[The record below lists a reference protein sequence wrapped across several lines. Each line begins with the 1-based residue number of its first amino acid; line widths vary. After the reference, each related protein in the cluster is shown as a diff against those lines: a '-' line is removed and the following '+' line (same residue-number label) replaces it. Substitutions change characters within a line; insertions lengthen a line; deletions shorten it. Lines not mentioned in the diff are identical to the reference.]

1 MNKNIIF
8 LHTGSNLGHRFG
20 YLNKANQ
27 LIESHIGSI
36 KKQSRFYETAAWGLT
51 DQPAFINQAICV
63 ETDLFPNQL
72 LKIIHE
78 IEVELGRVRITKWG
92 ERVIDIDILFFN
104 DAIIETPNLEI
115 PHPRIGERNFVLVPM
130 NEIAPDLIHPVFQKN
145 IQTLLKECLD
155 NLEVTAVPEEI
166 IK

>member
-8 LHTGSNLGHRFG
+8 LHTGSNLGNRFD

-27 LIESHIGSI
+27 LIESQIGSI
-36 KKQSRFYETAAWGLT
+36 KIQSSFYKTAAWGVT

-63 ETDLFPNQL
+63 ETDLSPNKL
-72 LKIIHE
+72 LKTIHQ
-78 IEVELGRVRITKWG
+78 IEAELGRVRITKWA

-104 DAIIETPNLEI
+104 DLIIENKNLEI

-130 NEIAPDLIHPVFQKN
+130 NEIAPDLVHPVFQKN

-155 NLEVTAVPEEI
+155 HLQVTAVPE
-166 IK
+166 